1 MSFLSSCNE
10 ELVEKSPSAQ
20 AITPAPDSLPTPP
33 QVYPT
38 NEKRLKKIK
47 EDYNRDNFDFNQFD
61 SIDWRNDKTFGEP
74 CAGFCVQP
82 TKSAI
87 PEHLVFKELGISS
100 DNYYA
105 VSISGDGSCWIR
117 SVIQALLFRAFQEQK
132 VFDAMLANIKR
143 VKYQYKAVPGF
154 SDRFREQDLINLLIT
169 LKGLSSKE
177 RLAQFNKKR
186 IDLFLDYSMR
196 SLLHAQKTH
205 DFHIEAHPEIGRA
218 EASKGHRESLKKY
231 LTSHSWGDGSDAF
244 RLLADALFPKD
255 LVSASFNHD
264 PTLSDADIIMV
275 GFNMGMT
282 SIPAGGATEFEEIL
296 KNDRRTL
303 VEVERDYGKDPHL
316 WHDTL
321 FMKKLQK
328 EWGIN
333 SLAELHKF
341 TAFKVLPMAQSDCHY
356 ALIVHKSAAAAFGYE
371 L

>member
-1 MSFLSSCNE
+1 M
-10 ELVEKSPSAQ
+10 
-20 AITPAPDSLPTPP
+20 
-33 QVYPT
+33 
-38 NEKRLKKIK
+38 
-47 EDYNRDNFDFNQFD
+47 
-61 SIDWRNDKTFGEP
+61 
-74 CAGFCVQP
+74 
-82 TKSAI
+82 
-87 PEHLVFKELGISS
+87 
-100 DNYYA
+100 
-105 VSISGDGSCWIR
+105 
-117 SVIQALLFRAFQEQK
+117 
-132 VFDAMLANIKR
+132 
-143 VKYQYKAVPGF
+143 
-154 SDRFREQDLINLLIT
+154 INLLIT

-244 RLLADALFPKD
+244 RQLAYALFPKG
-255 LVSASFNHD
+255 LVSASYNYVNPSGRSD
-264 PTLSDADIIMV
+264 ADDADIIMV
-275 GFNMGMT
+275 GFNMGLI
-282 SIPAGGATEFEEIL
+282 SIPAGGVTEFEEIL

-303 VEVERDYGKDPHL
+303 VEVERDHAKDPDL
-316 WHDTL
+316 WLNTL